1 MKNKWLNNENINSG
15 DTILDYKLQL
25 MFPENVKQ
33 YDMTD
38 AQIREFK
45 RIILN
50 VREGGT
56 KCIQFFR
63 DSIMIDSVM
72 YNICLSCGDIY
83 INDKIYYFE
92 GKTCTELRNLKKEIT
107 S

>member
-1 MKNKWLNNENINSG
+1 MENKWLNNENISSE

-38 AQIREFK
+38 AQIKEFK

-50 VREGGT
+50 VREGGSR
-56 KCIQFFR
+56 CIQFFR

-72 YNICLSCGDIY
+72 YNICLSCGDIH
-83 INDKIYYFE
+83 INDKMYYFE
-92 GKTCTELRNLKKEIT
+92 GEAGRELRNLKKEII